1 MILIIFKKIFHE
13 SEMLL
18 VIIFFFFTVT
28 AFRILGCSSL
38 IRSHRSLMSLG
49 SMNLLVINF
58 DVKIN

>member
-1 MILIIFKKIFHE
+1 MTLIIFKKIFHE
-13 SEMLL
+13 SDMLL
-18 VIIFFFFTVT
+18 VFWVFSTVT
-28 AFRILGCSSL
+28 AFRIVGCSSL